1 MDVKENSNFP
11 SVMEGHIGGELVQ
24 TVNGRD
30 LHRFLEVGKDFSTW
44 IKDRVAQYGFSEN
57 TDYVVF
63 PEIGENSKGGRP
75 SKEYAVSIDM
85 AKELAMVERNEKG
98 KQARQYFIECERR
111 AKNAVDPVAVLN
123 NPAAMRGLLLSY
135 SEKVIEL
142 ESRIEADKPKTQFFD
157 QFMNADGLYGLQNAA
172 RALNCRPNLF
182 IRWLKEHYL
191 FYQGGNLVARV
202 QFIQMGIFEVKTTLV
217 DDKVRPQAFIT
228 PKGLKYLNERV
239 PDDLRMR
246 GAA

>member
-1 MDVKENSNFP
+1 MDMKENSNFP
-11 SVMEGHIGGELVQ
+11 SVMEGHIDGELVQ
-24 TVNGRD
+24 TVNARELYAFLESKQEFANWIRNRIEQYSFVEGRD
-30 LHRFLEVGKDFSTW
+30 FTVDKFINGRATQ
-44 IKDRVAQYGFSEN
+44 I
-57 TDYVVF
+57 DY
-63 PEIGENSKGGRP
+63 
-75 SKEYAVSIDM
+75 YVSLDM

-98 KQARQYFIECERR
+98 KQARQYFIDCERR
-111 AKNAVDPVAVLN
+111 AKSAVDPVAMLN
-123 NPAAMRGLLLSY
+123 NPAAMRGLLLTY

-142 ESRIEADKPKTQFFD
+142 ENRIEADKPKTQFFD